1 MLQRLALYA
10 TLGLVLDAVGQGVT
24 TAGFW
29 CIVALFWAA
38 EHLARIEVV
47 EGIAREVERIK
58 QERNKDNSN
67 G

>member
-29 CIVALFWAA
+29 CIVALFWAV
-38 EHLARIEVV
+38 EHLTRIDTIAEIEAEVARLKK
-47 EGIAREVERIK
+47 ER
-58 QERNKDNSN
+58 QDNK
-67 G
+67 